1 MAFRCT
7 SVGDVV
13 QGSPA
18 TQVATY
24 CYLHRNYRQT
34 HSRLKQTQTIINPM
48 SKREYQLIASV
59 IKGKAWM
66 ADADSIFEIADA
78 MADALKADN
87 ERFDKDKFMVACGAR
102 D

>member
-1 MAFRCT
+1 
-7 SVGDVV
+7 
-13 QGSPA
+13 
-18 TQVATY
+18 
-24 CYLHRNYRQT
+24 
-34 HSRLKQTQTIINPM
+34 M